1 MKLRKELA
9 EKLRW
14 AVEHSPCSAEYKGDI
29 TLEEREE
36 IERHGFEIY
45 TFAVFMNGG
54 GILHIRW
61 YNH

>member
-36 IERHGFEIY
+36 IEDAALKY
-45 TFAVFMNGG
+45 
-54 GILHIRW
+54 ILSQYLWVAAESYI
-61 YNH
+61 

>member
-1 MKLRKELA
+1 M
-9 EKLRW
+9 KLRW

-36 IERHGFEIY
+36 IERRGFEIY
-45 TFAVFMNGG
+45 TFAVFMSGG